1 MNPLQPLHDD
11 DTLLEAFRNIRV
23 FEHPEDGKRAVN
35 KPLLLLLALGY
46 VQREGRRML
55 SYVEIEKKL
64 ISLIEEFGPHRATYS
79 ASYPFWY
86 LQNDDNGRLW
96 VIENPDRFISRKGK
110 KSEPTVTELR
120 QKKAQG
126 GLCPTVFD
134 KLKSNPKL
142 LREAASELLT
152 RHFPETRHDDI
163 VSEVGLNLDV
173 DRFGKGLRDPRFRA
187 DVLHAYSHRCA
198 VCGYEASLAGKHVG
212 LEAAHIKWVQM
223 LGPNKVCNGLA
234 MCSLHHKLFDAGAFT
249 IMFVERTYRVV
260 FSGKLSSGHETFRNS
275 LLRLHQADLSLLPL
289 NPADHP
295 GIDFLRWHYREVFKP
310 PPLQISGAL
319 S

>member
-1 MNPLQPLHDD
+1 MNQIPPLDD
-11 DTLLEAFRNIRV
+11 DDAMIEAFRKIHV
-23 FEHPEDGKRAVN
+23 YEHHEDGKRAVH

-46 VQREGRRML
+46 AQREGRRVL
-55 SYVEIEKKL
+55 SYVEIENKL
-64 ISLIEEFGPHRATYS
+64 ISLLKEFGPHRASYS

-86 LQNDDNGRLW
+86 LQNDFDGRLW
-96 VIENPDRFISRKGK
+96 TVENRENFAGRKG
-110 KSEPTVTELR
+110 SGSAPTVTELR
-120 QKKAQG
+120 SKLAQG
-126 GLCPTVFD
+126 GLCPIVFD
-134 KLKSNPKL
+134 KLVKSPKL

-152 RHFPETRHDDI
+152 HHFPETLHDDI

-173 DRFGKGLRDPRFRA
+173 ERYGKRLRDPRFRV

-223 LGPNKVCNGLA
+223 FGPNDVNNGLA

-249 IMFVERTYRVV
+249 IMLAQNNYRVV

-275 LLRLHQADLSLLPL
+275 LLRLHQANLSLLPL
-289 NPADHP
+289 NPAYQP
-295 GIDFLRWHYREVFKP
+295 RVEFLNWHYREVFKP
-310 PPLQISGAL
+310 PPLQISG
-319 S
+319 SSS